1 MTNDDFQLEELES
14 AAVKKSNNAK
24 RAAAIGAAMAGSGAV
39 GAAGATIVNNMTGG
53 EQNPEDVLSPEDIE
67 SGAQVG
73 ADQVQAPQAEQ
84 PEQAAPVAKTPPAAQ
99 QPHHEE
105 PAQPQPQPGDDVDI
119 SFDKTTHIY
128 DENNEL
134 LATTEEGTLEGKSF
148 TLIDVDGD
156 MNADVLAYDA
166 DGNHYYSENEIVML
180 SESDQIA
187 MGNPT
192 SQHEDVWVAVN
203 EPVEPDPFEEPLDPF
218 DIEDEKELADNEDI
232 HNDFEDEKTGESY
245 SHDYAE
251 NNENYNND
259 GDVEHYTASSELAYE
274 DSVEME
280 EEDADDFETLAS
292 NDTVDDSNDDLG
304 GDDFVDFA

>member
-24 RAAAIGAAMAGSGAV
+24 RAAAIGAAMAGSGAI

-67 SGAQVG
+67 SGAQAG

-84 PEQAAPVAKTPPAAQ
+84 PEQAAPVAKAPSAPQ

-105 PAQPQPQPGDDVDI
+105 PVQPQPQPGDDVDI
-119 SFDKTTHIY
+119 TFDKTTHIY

-166 DGNHYYSENEIVML
+166 DGNNVYTDNEIVML

-203 EPVEPDPFEEPLDPF
+203 DPVEPDPFEEPIDPF
-218 DIEDEKELADNEDI
+218 DIEDEKDLADNEDI

-259 GDVEHYTASSELAYE
+259 GDVEHYSASSDLAYGA
-274 DSVEME
+274 DIE
-280 EEDADDFETLAS
+280 EEDADDYDTLAS